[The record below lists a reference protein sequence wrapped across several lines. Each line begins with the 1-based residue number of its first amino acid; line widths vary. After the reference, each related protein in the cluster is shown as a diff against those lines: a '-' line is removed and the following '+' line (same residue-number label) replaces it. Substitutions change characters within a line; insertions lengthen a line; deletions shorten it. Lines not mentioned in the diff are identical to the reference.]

1 MKLLR
6 EFPIVAERSGT
17 DATGISYVRNGK
29 IVTFKKAVPAHK
41 FKLYFPKGAITVI
54 GHNRMTKWGTELKK
68 YSNHPFEGR
77 TDRHTFALDCLACSS
92 CWSCCQ
98 MSALRQFS
106 PVVGAYRLI
115 HHHKHYRR
123 AIHGYADILI
133 RLCDRHLYAFS
144 GLQLSYQVTSRDV
157 G

>member
-29 IVTFKKAVPAHK
+29 IVTFKKTVPAHK

-106 PVVGAYRLI
+106 PVVG
-115 HHHKHYRR
+115 
-123 AIHGYADILI
+123 
-133 RLCDRHLYAFS
+133 
-144 GLQLSYQVTSRDV
+144 V
-157 G
+157 